1 MELMKLE
8 IVTPNGVIFDAEVKQ
23 VTLPGSEGEF
33 GVLAN
38 HATLVSLLDTGVI
51 VIDKADG
58 SEVAVAI
65 NSGYVKVDEEKTTCI
80 VDGAVALSGGS
91 RVRYKPIDAGGPV
104 TNTLSADNWPCT
116 IDLACRNC
124 SASPMALTRAV
135 RCFMTSP
142 SMRPSK
148 VAAGV
153 LSRGEKGKTWR

>member
-51 VIDKADG
+51 VIDKVDG

-65 NSGYVKVDEEKTTCI
+65 NSGYVKVEEEKTTCI
-80 VDGAVALSGGS
+80 VDGAVALSGEDG
-91 RVRYKPIDAGGPV
+91 
-104 TNTLSADNWPCT
+104 
-116 IDLACRNC
+116 DLAKALE
-124 SASPMALTRAV
+124 SAKELLKSTESSSTAIA
-135 RCFMTSP
+135 SAIA
-142 SMRPSK
+142 K
-148 VAAGV
+148 VDQI
-153 LSRGEKGKTWR
+153 GKSL